1 MYRLVIVTAIGNYTV
16 DMGPEPENP
25 TSDDLMKLF
34 LDTKADVDA
43 GCFMEGWT
51 PNDALSGPPGV
62 FAIGSGLDILAYH
75 VQCVIE
81 TDLPVVDQPEPS
93 VKPRTIK
100 AAYLGNTLIAKCVE
114 KTINGVSVIV
124 CYDVNGE
131 VPTDVLSID
140 RLTDILMDRIKS
152 DNKMELNEFLIQIPE
167 DGKPR
172 NFSQAVEILDKLE
185 AGYQKVTRPKT
196 GKAWSGWKGG
206 AE

>member
-1 MYRLVIVTAIGNYTV
+1 MYRLIIVTEIGNYVV
-16 DMGPEPENP
+16 DMEPEQENP
-25 TSDDLMKLF
+25 TNDDLMKLF
-34 LDTKADVDA
+34 LNTKSDVDA

-51 PNDALSGPPGV
+51 PNDNLGGPPGV
-62 FAIGSGLDILAYH
+62 FAIGPGLDILAYH
-75 VQCVIE
+75 VQRVVKSS
-81 TDLPVVDQPEPS
+81 LPVVDHAEPS

-100 AAYLGNTLIAKCVE
+100 AAYLGNMLIAKCVE

-140 RLTDILMDRIKS
+140 RLTHILAERIKQ
-152 DNKMELNEFLIQIPE
+152 DTDMELSEFLIQIPE
-167 DGKPR
+167 DGRPR

-185 AGYQKVTRPKT
+185 AGYQEVSVPKT
-196 GKAWSGWKGG
+196 GKAWAGWKGG